1 MNEIDLHATGKIPF
15 FRSEYIGEFVYGGI
29 DGAITTFA
37 VVAGAAGAGA
47 DISWVLIFGFANLL
61 ADGFSMSVGNY
72 FSSKAEHDNFEKH
85 KAIEYWE
92 IEHKRES
99 EIQEIEDIFKAKGF
113 KGELLDRVVEVI
125 TSNNKI
131 WVDTMMK
138 EELEMIKDHRK
149 PVNTALATF
158 IAFVVVGLI
167 PLSSYLLAI
176 WVEMERSLLFPISCL
191 ATGFAMMV
199 IGYLKGK
206 VTHANAFKSITET
219 VLLGGLAAFLA
230 YFVGE
235 ILGSY
240 LN

>member
-1 MNEIDLHATGKIPF
+1 MNETDLHSDSNMLF
-15 FRSEYIGEFVYGGI
+15 FKSDYIGEFVYGGI

-47 DISWVLIFGFANLL
+47 DISWVLIFGFANLV
-61 ADGFSMSVGNY
+61 ADGFSMSVGNF
-72 FSSKAEHDNFEKH
+72 FSSKAERDNFEKH

-99 EIQEIEDIFKAKGF
+99 EVKEIEDIFKAKGF
-113 KGELLDRVVEVI
+113 EGELLDRVVQVI
-125 TSNNKI
+125 TSNNKV

-149 PVNTALATF
+149 PVNTAFATF

-167 PLSSYLLAI
+167 PLSSYLLAL
-176 WVEMERSLLFPISCL
+176 WVDMERHWLFPISCF
-191 ATGFAMMV
+191 ATGFAMMI

-206 VTHANAFKSITET
+206 VTQANSFKSIVET

-235 ILGSY
+235 LLGAYFS
-240 LN
+240 

>member
-1 MNEIDLHATGKIPF
+1 MNEIDLHSENKILF
-15 FRSEYIGEFVYGGI
+15 FKSEYIGEFVYGGI

-47 DISWVLIFGFANLL
+47 DISWVLIFGFANLF
-61 ADGFSMSVGNY
+61 ADGFSMSVGNF

-92 IEHKRES
+92 IENKRES

-113 KGELLDRVVEVI
+113 QGELLDRVVEVI
-125 TSNNKI
+125 TSDKKV

-138 EELEMIKDHRK
+138 EELEMIKDNRK
-149 PVNTALATF
+149 PVNTATATF
-158 IAFVVVGLI
+158 IAFFSVGLI
-167 PLSSYLLAI
+167 PLSSYLLAL
-176 WVEMERSLLFPISCL
+176 WVNLEHDLLFPISCV
-191 ATGFAMMV
+191 ATGFAMLI

-206 VTHANAFKSITET
+206 VTQSNSLKSIIET
-219 VLLGGLAAFLA
+219 VLLGGFAAFLA

-235 ILGSY
+235 ILGAYFS
-240 LN
+240 

>member
-1 MNEIDLHATGKIPF
+1 MNEIDLHSGNRILF
-15 FRSEYIGEFVYGGI
+15 LRSEYIGEFVYGGI

-92 IEHKRES
+92 IENKRES
-99 EIQEIEDIFKAKGF
+99 EVQEIEDIFRAKGF
-113 KGELLDRVVEVI
+113 EGELLDRVVQVI

-138 EELEMIKDHRK
+138 DELEMIKDTRK
-149 PVNTALATF
+149 PVSTALATF
-158 IAFVVVGLI
+158 IAFVLVGLI
-167 PLSSYLLAI
+167 PLSSYLLAL
-176 WVEMERSLLFPISCL
+176 WVDLEHDWLFPISCL
-191 ATGFAMMV
+191 ATGFAMMF

-206 VTHANAFKSITET
+206 VTQAHSLKSIAET